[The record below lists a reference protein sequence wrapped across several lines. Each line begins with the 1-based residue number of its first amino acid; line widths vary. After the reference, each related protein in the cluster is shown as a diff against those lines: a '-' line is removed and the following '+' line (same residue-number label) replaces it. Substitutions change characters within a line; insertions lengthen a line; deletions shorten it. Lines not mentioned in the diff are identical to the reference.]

1 MTSRSPPRGWPF
13 AGPALATWL
22 ACSPAASPAVDAGA
36 PSFSEAMADA
46 ELDPA
51 CKPTA
56 GAPPEVIVGEGQN
69 DFFPLADLQTVQ
81 VEAGPQGGH
90 HIWMALRVKN
100 LLRSGSRTTIT
111 GSSPSTGIEV
121 APFEVIF
128 TFDPS
133 EGGYCVLFGLRYQL
147 DASGVDYLPLLGK
160 ELDVTVTV
168 ADRAGDIGTGSRR
181 VTLSSDV
188 R

>member
-1 MTSRSPPRGWPF
+1 MMSRPAPHGWTF
-13 AGPALATWL
+13 AGPGVAAWL
-22 ACSPAASPAVDAGA
+22 ACSPTAPPPADAGA
-36 PSFSEAMADA
+36 PSFTDATADA
-46 ELDPA
+46 ELDPV

-69 DFFPLADLQTVQ
+69 DFFPVADLQTVQ

-90 HIWMALRVKN
+90 HIWIALRVKN

-111 GSSPSTGIEV
+111 ALSPATGIEV

-128 TFDPS
+128 TFDPG

-147 DASGVDYLPLLGK
+147 DAGGVDYLPLLGK
-160 ELDVTVTV
+160 ELDLTVTVT
-168 ADRAGDIGTGSRR
+168 DRAGDGATGSRR
-181 VTLSSDV
+181 VTLSSAV

>member
-1 MTSRSPPRGWPF
+1 MMSRSPQHGWPF
-13 AGPALATWL
+13 AGPAVAAWL
-22 ACSPAASPAVDAGA
+22 ACSPSAPPSIDAGLS
-36 PSFSEAMADA
+36 SFTEAMPDA
-46 ELDPA
+46 ELDPT
-51 CKPTA
+51 CKPMA
-56 GAPPEVIVGEGQN
+56 GATPQVIVGEGQN

-90 HIWMALRVKN
+90 HIWIALRVKN

-111 GSSPSTGIEV
+111 ALSPAPGIEV
-121 APFEVIF
+121 PPFEVIF
-128 TFDPS
+128 TFDPG

-147 DASGVDYLPLLGK
+147 DARGVDYLPLLGK
-160 ELDVTVTV
+160 ELDLTVTV
-168 ADRAGDIGTGSRR
+168 ADRAGDAGMGSRR